1 MTHNMNKV
9 AAGIA
14 GMIAALAAPGAL
26 ALTFETDGVRGS
38 FDTQISVG
46 AGVRVKA
53 PGCGLVTMGATGPG
67 APAGCLAPSAGVG
80 DQGDLNYGRG
90 DLFTGYLKGNHE
102 LLLKFPQDVTALARV
117 NWVRDFAATRTT
129 GILSA
134 TTPPGLTADGLT
146 DEARDALR
154 FQARL
159 LDLWV
164 SKSFSLGEQ
173 QARLRVGNQVI
184 SWGESLFLPGGIN
197 ATNALDVMR
206 LSQPG
211 VQLKE
216 AVLPAPM
223 LSLATGLGNGLN
235 LEGYVQAR
243 WNKNYI
249 APVGSYWSNAHGI
262 GKGSTSYGFTD
273 TDARHGGQWGLS
285 LRWQPS
291 GSAANFGAYAM
302 NYHDKLP
309 SVKVD
314 LNTFTPGWVY
324 PENRKL
330 YGVSANFPVGDWAV
344 GTELSYRPK
353 DAVSVSPL
361 AGCAARDGRCWV
373 DEKRFQ
379 WHLTGIYAFTPA
391 NARGLLDLLGA
402 GAANFAGEFVLT
414 RYPTLKSSYDGDPV
428 SSGYWGWGQETDPT
442 AAPRSVG
449 TRNSSGIALDFSVT
463 YDGTLIDGWQ
473 VVPEVFWFRALSG
486 RTPNLSASFMKGAS
500 SMNYVVTF
508 IRNPATWQFAVNY
521 ARFRGGSSPFDQ
533 SLKDRDFVGA
543 VLTRTF

>member
-14 GMIAALAAPGAL
+14 GVIAALAAPGAQ
-26 ALTFETDGVRGS
+26 AFTFEADGVRGS
-38 FDTQISVG
+38 FDTQISAG

-53 PGCGLVTMGATGPG
+53 PSCGLITSGATGSG
-67 APAGCLAPSAGVG
+67 APAGCLSPTAGIG
-80 DQGDLNYGRG
+80 DQGDLNYARG

-102 LLLKFPQDVTALARV
+102 LLLKFPQEVSALARV

-129 GILSA
+129 GIQSA
-134 TTPPGLTADGLT
+134 TTPPGLTNDGLT
-146 DEARDALR
+146 DEARDDLR

-164 SKSFSLGEQ
+164 SKSFSVGDQ

-235 LEGYVQAR
+235 LEAYVQAG
-243 WNKNYI
+243 WNKSYI
-249 APVGSYWSNAHGI
+249 APVGSYWSNSHGI
-262 GKGSTSYGFTD
+262 GKGSKSYGFSD
-273 TDARHGGQWGLS
+273 TDARDSGQWGVS

-309 SVKVD
+309 SLKVD
-314 LNTFTPGWVY
+314 LSTLTPGWVY

-330 YGVSANFPVGDWAV
+330 YGLSANFPVGDWAV

-391 NARGLLDLLGA
+391 NARGLLEVLGA
-402 GAANFAGEFVLT
+402 SAANFAGELVVT
-414 RYPTLKSSYDGDPV
+414 HYPKLKSSYDGDPV
-428 SSGYWGWGQETDPT
+428 SSGYWGWGQEVDPT

-449 TRNSSGIALDFSVT
+449 TRNSSGMALDFSVT
-463 YDGTLIDGWQ
+463 YDGTLIEGWQ

-486 RTPNLSASFMKGAS
+486 RTPNLSASFMKGAT
-500 SMNYVVTF
+500 SMNYVVSF

-521 ARFRGGSSPFDQ
+521 ARFGGGSSPFDQ

-543 VLTRTF
+543 VLTRNF

>member
-14 GMIAALAAPGAL
+14 GVIAALAAPSAH
-26 ALTFETDGVRGS
+26 AFTFEADGVRGS
-38 FDTQISVG
+38 FDTQISAG

-53 PGCGLVTMGATGPG
+53 PSCGLVTSGATGAG
-67 APAGCLAPSAGVG
+67 APAGCLAPTAGVG

-102 LLLKFPQDVTALARV
+102 LLLKLPQDVTALARV

-129 GILSA
+129 GIQSA

-146 DEARDALR
+146 DEARDDLR

-164 SKSFSLGEQ
+164 SKSFSMGDQ

-197 ATNALDVMR
+197 ATNALDAMR

-235 LEGYVQAR
+235 LEAYVQAR
-243 WNKNYI
+243 WNKSYI
-249 APVGSYWSNAHGI
+249 APVGSYWSNSHGI
-262 GKGSTSYGFTD
+262 GKGSKSYGFSD
-273 TDARHGGQWGLS
+273 TDARDSGQWGVS
-285 LRWQPS
+285 LRWQPA

-309 SVKVD
+309 SLKVD
-314 LNTFTPGWVY
+314 LSTLTPGWVY

-330 YGVSANFPVGDWAV
+330 YGASANFPIGDWAV

-361 AGCAARDGRCWV
+361 VGCAARDGRSVFPVQGWYGS
-373 DEKRFQ
+373 
-379 WHLTGIYAFTPA
+379 HPHP
-391 NARGLLDLLGA
+391 RGA
-402 GAANFAGEFVLT
+402 
-414 RYPTLKSSYDGDPV
+414 
-428 SSGYWGWGQETDPT
+428 
-442 AAPRSVG
+442 
-449 TRNSSGIALDFSVT
+449 
-463 YDGTLIDGWQ
+463 
-473 VVPEVFWFRALSG
+473 
-486 RTPNLSASFMKGAS
+486 
-500 SMNYVVTF
+500 
-508 IRNPATWQFAVNY
+508 
-521 ARFRGGSSPFDQ
+521 
-533 SLKDRDFVGA
+533 
-543 VLTRTF
+543 